1 MKILYLS
8 ILTVLF
14 FSCKKP
20 EEVTPVQ
27 KSTTTEEKA
36 YYTYRIEAVSDQD
49 VIIRYSISKNNA
61 TPSKGGLLT
70 YSLYET
76 KDFKDA
82 PVKTWIYEDTI
93 RKQNQLN
100 IGVYNKLVSDPNKIN
115 VKVYLDGVLVFE
127 KYTNLASIIINNGK
141 VE

>member
-1 MKILYLS
+1 MLIS
-8 ILTVLF
+8 ISL
-14 FSCKKP
+14 FSCSKKEDNP
-20 EEVTPVQ
+20 APSTSNRTEQQE
-27 KSTTTEEKA
+27 KS

-49 VIIRYSISKNNA
+49 AIIRYSISKNNA

-115 VKVYLDGVLVFE
+115 VKVYLDGILVAD
-127 KYTNLASIIINNGK
+127 KYTNLVSVIINKG
-141 VE
+141 VIE